1 MLSKYFG
8 RSESVKFIEIAIQVA
23 NLKPERYQSKIYLV
37 TMIMQISVIE
47 YYKKY
52 EILKSN
58 QWLVKVN
65 GYKFRSIMMN
75 LFETWNDKW

>member
-1 MLSKYFG
+1 MLLKSH
-8 RSESVKFIEIAIQVA
+8 SELLLNVEYIFWKIEVRKFIEIAIQVA

-37 TMIMQISVIE
+37 TMIAQISVIK

-58 QWLVKVN
+58 P
-65 GYKFRSIMMN
+65 
-75 LFETWNDKW
+75 